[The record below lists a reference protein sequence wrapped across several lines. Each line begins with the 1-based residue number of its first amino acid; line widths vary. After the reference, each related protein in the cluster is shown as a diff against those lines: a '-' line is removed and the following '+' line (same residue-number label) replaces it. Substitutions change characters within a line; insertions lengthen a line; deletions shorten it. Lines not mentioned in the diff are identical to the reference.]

1 MNGDLNQLFGL
12 FLLFLSLLLIACVYL
27 INATRNLI
35 RIIIGMEIMTKA
47 VTLLIIAAGYVTAN
61 IALAQSIVITL
72 IIVEVV
78 VLLVGAGIVVG
89 VFMLTGDI
97 SVKALKN
104 MRG

>member
-12 FLLFLSLLLIACVYL
+12 FLLFLSLLLIAGVYL
-27 INATRNLI
+27 ITATRNLI
-35 RIIIGMEIMTKA
+35 RILIGMEIMTKA